1 MKVFQMAGEGKNGR
15 LGRIGPGMHSGVGL
29 KWVCG
34 IGETLALRISIHYKI
49 ALLVYFICPLA
60 HMRRPRI
67 RLTQDDVVATVSTP
81 SKTDLSTLLRKDL
94 KIVRVKGVDQPSS
107 ALPRRQGLPPQSR
120 RLAQTGGRSPRT
132 LNLSSTAET
141 PVAPENTCTPLQSTT
156 AIAKIPDSNF
166 MS

>member
-1 MKVFQMAGEGKNGR
+1 
-15 LGRIGPGMHSGVGL
+15 VGL
-29 KWVCG
+29 RNRRNTG
-34 IGETLALRISIHYKI
+34 SANFHTLQDRPTRFILSAHSRTCEDQEFASHKMMSS
-49 ALLVYFICPLA
+49 LLYQHL
-60 HMRRPRI
+60 
-67 RLTQDDVVATVSTP
+67 LEQN
-81 SKTDLSTLLRKDL
+81 LSTLLRKDL
-94 KIVRVKGVDQPSS
+94 KIVCVKGVDQPSS

-141 PVAPENTCTPLQSTT
+141 PVAPENTCTPLQSTR